1 MYPAELP
8 PHVRPAP
15 DLPRSAPRCHGVFRS
30 GVPRTAFRGPL
41 PCRSTR
47 AATAAGSHIRQL
59 RLSGRGER
67 EAPRAVGADVLE
79 TVARVRPRQLA
90 EREQPHHESNVGR
103 HASTAA
109 RARSWPTGRA
119 MVSCSGRDRAR
130 GGRRGVLAA
139 PAVAVR
145 GRCRPGS
152 VPQIRR
158 ETRIVQ
164 PPAVEPGGELAESR
178 GVDAARVRRGGPRD
192 ELGRGLGAGAMRGR
206 ERAGCAAAGGHVLHD
221 RWTYRS
227 RKGRQS
233 ILSYASGFAFNSAS
247 CSLINALI
255 SSVMASN
262 VVHCSL

>member
-79 TVARVRPRQLA
+79 TVARVRPRQRA

-103 HASTAA
+103 HASTVA
-109 RARSWPTGRA
+109 RAPGR
-119 MVSCSGRDRAR
+119 GLRGAR
-130 GGRRGVLAA
+130 WCRVAVAIVPAAAIAAFSRRRLLRCGGRR
-139 PAVAVR
+139 
-145 GRCRPGS
+145 RPGS

-158 ETRIVQ
+158 EARIVE

-192 ELGRGLGAGAMRGR
+192 ELGRGLGAGAVRGR

-221 RWTYRS
+221 R
-227 RKGRQS
+227 
-233 ILSYASGFAFNSAS
+233 
-247 CSLINALI
+247 
-255 SSVMASN
+255 
-262 VVHCSL
+262 

>member
-30 GVPRTAFRGPL
+30 GGPRTAFRGPL

-79 TVARVRPRQLA
+79 TAARVRPRQRA

-109 RARSWPTGRA
+109 RAPGRGLRGA
-119 MVSCSGRDRAR
+119 RWCRVAVAIAPAAAVAAFSRRRLLRCGGDVDRAR
-130 GGRRGVLAA
+130 YPRY
-139 PAVAVR
+139 
-145 GRCRPGS
+145 
-152 VPQIRR
+152 
-158 ETRIVQ
+158 
-164 PPAVEPGGELAESR
+164 
-178 GVDAARVRRGGPRD
+178 AARPASSSRRPSSQAASWPRA
-192 ELGRGLGAGAMRGR
+192 EAY
-206 ERAGCAAAGGHVLHD
+206 VKK
-221 RWTYRS
+221 T
-227 RKGRQS
+227 K
-233 ILSYASGFAFNSAS
+233 S
-247 CSLINALI
+247 CSAIRA
-255 SSVMASN
+255 
-262 VVHCSL
+262 